1 MTKQI
6 YLAGGCFW
14 GLEKYLSLI
23 AGVTSTSV
31 GYANGRT
38 ANPSYEEVKSQSTG
52 HAETVRVEYD
62 DEKLRLE
69 ELLALFFEAIDPTSL
84 NRQGHDQGIQYRT
97 GVYYTD
103 EADKWIVEE
112 SAAYLRKKF
121 DPLGKTVVTEM
132 KKLENFCPA
141 EEYHQK
147 YLDKN
152 PGGYCH
158 IDTPLFKKAADYK
171 PSTCSGCAAHFS
183 AGKQAGLEKLSPLQY
198 DVTQNAATEAPFSG
212 EYDSFFEDGL
222 YVDIVSGE
230 PLFSSK
236 DKYNSGCGWPAFSG
250 PVHDGRTH
258 ILEQP
263 DNSLGRERTEV
274 RSNNADSH
282 LGHVFKDGPAK
293 LGGLRYCINSAALR
307 FIPVERLSAEGYG
320 EYLELFREKAQSDD

>member
-14 GLEKYLSLI
+14 GLEKFLSHI

-38 ANPSYEEVKSQSTG
+38 AHPSYEEVKSQAAG

-69 ELLALFFEAIDPTSL
+69 ELLALFFEAIDPASL

-112 SAAYLRKKF
+112 SVAYIRKKLT
-121 DPLGKTVVTEM
+121 PLGKTVVTET
-132 KKLENFCPA
+132 KRLENFYPA

-152 PGGYCH
+152 PDGYCH
-158 IDTPLFKKAADYK
+158 IDAALFKKASDYR
-171 PSTCSGCAAHFS
+171 PASCSRCGAALS
-183 AGKQAGLEKLSPLQY
+183 AGKQAALEKLSPLQY
-198 DVTQNAATEAPFSG
+198 DVTQNSATETPFSG
-212 EYDSFFEDGL
+212 EYDRFFEDGL
-222 YVDIVSGE
+222 YVDVVSGE

-236 DKYNSGCGWPAFSG
+236 DKYNSGCGWPAFSA
-250 PVHDGRTH
+250 PVKAGF
-258 ILEQP
+258 IVEKP
-263 DNSLGRERTEV
+263 DNSLGRTRTEV
-274 RSNNADSH
+274 RSCGADSH
-282 LGHVFKDGPAK
+282 LGHVFEDGPAEQ
-293 LGGLRYCINSAALR
+293 GGLRYCINSAALR
-307 FIPVERLSAEGYG
+307 FIPAERLSAEGYG
-320 EYLELFREKAQSDD
+320 EYLKLFQTNTQSDD